1 MSSGLGLRLAR
12 RNLWRNPRRTILT
25 FSAIAF
31 ATAILVFMIAFQQG
45 GYRAMIESA
54 IGVFTG
60 HLQVQVAGYHD
71 NPRLSEYFEDAS
83 ALEAR
88 IAKLSGVKA
97 VAARGESYALLSSS
111 SRTHGAAVVGV
122 EPEHE
127 PQLSTLPKSIREGR
141 FLSGNHSDE
150 AVVGMTLAK
159 NLSLSLGDTLT
170 LLGQGNEGSLAA
182 ATLTV
187 VGIFQSGEP
196 ELDRSTME
204 MPLGTFQE
212 VFSIPDGA
220 HSIAV
225 RTANLDQVDR
235 VTRSISAALS
245 GRPKLV
251 VLPWQDL
258 LEGLKQ
264 GITLDATVGW
274 FLYAVL
280 VFVVTFS
287 ILNTFL
293 MAVLERTHEFGVLLA
308 LGTRPNY
315 LGRVVMTE
323 SIMLLLLGLLVGLGL
338 GCAVT
343 LLTGQHG
350 LAFSG
355 SEELLTRWNLPSRIY
370 PRLNLLSLTV
380 GPAVIFVVTFI
391 AALFPLVRIRRLRPV
406 DAMKAV

>member
-1 MSSGLGLRLAR
+1 MNTGLGFRLAR

-45 GYRAMIESA
+45 GYRAMIQSA
-54 IGVFTG
+54 VGVFTG

-71 NPRLSEYFEDAS
+71 NPRLEKYFEGAS
-83 ALEAR
+83 SLQKR
-88 IAKLSGVKA
+88 IAELPGVKA
-97 VAARGESYALLSSS
+97 VAARGESYALLSSR
-111 SRTHGAAVVGV
+111 SRTHGAAVIGV
-122 EPEHE
+122 EPKHE
-127 PQLSTLPKSIREGR
+127 PLLSTLPKSIRQGR
-141 FLSGNHSDE
+141 FLSGNDADE
-150 AVVGMTLAK
+150 AVVGKTLAK

-182 ATLTV
+182 ATLRV
-187 VGIFQSGEP
+187 VGIFESGDP
-196 ELDRSTME
+196 DLDRTTME
-204 MPLGTFQE
+204 MPLGTFQD
-212 VFSIPDGA
+212 VFSMPDGA
-220 HSIAV
+220 HALAI
-225 RTANLDQVDR
+225 RTANLDR
-235 VTRSISAALS
+235 VEEVQKEVSAALAGQS
-245 GRPKLV
+245 KLV

-264 GITLDATVGW
+264 GITLDAAVGW

-323 SIMLLLLGLLVGLGL
+323 SVMLLLLGLLVGLGL
-338 GCAVT
+338 GCTAT

-355 SEELLTRWNLPSRIY
+355 SEELLARWNLPTRIY

-380 GPAVIFVVTFI
+380 GPAVIFVVTFV